1 MVRTVQQTNGI
12 FSEDTFERPASGAAL
27 TTSILVVGG
36 STAAYAAT
44 LTALKMNLD
53 VCLVQ
58 PQRVVGGQFTAQA
71 LPASDDSHLLK
82 TQAGLMTVAGEEF
95 GISIAQKQ
103 FRQRQRQLQPVRG
116 RVVANPGGGW
126 VGPIAVT
133 PTVAAT
139 APNEP
144 LMPYLRS
151 GKLTLIPDSDPTEV
165 IQDTSNP
172 DRPRIQGVKFR
183 HRPNGNYFSVTAK
196 VTLEATDLGELLELA
211 KLPSRVGQEARDET
225 GEAILP
231 TDARPE
237 CQQSFTFDVL
247 VERTSPGRGVPIGK
261 PTDPSLPSWLNWSEF
276 TSLFWVKKPQGWS
289 KRDFFNPFGIF
300 RYRRLLRHSLA
311 ENTVSVGDVAVINWG
326 TSANPAAGS
335 HAFCGN
341 DYRNGYLIGHGPEQR
356 RQQIARARDRARA
369 YIHYLQTQGG
379 AADLK
384 PRGDLT
390 WTQDGIALEPYIR
403 EARRGVALTTIRH
416 EDVAESFFMGEARS
430 RCFTDSLGIG
440 DYHYLD
446 LHGNLVDGHV
456 SPKGK
461 DVIAL
466 PFTLPAGS
474 LVPQS
479 ADGLILS
486 AKSIGTTHITNA
498 AYRMHP
504 MEWAIGEASGLL
516 AVYAVWTGEE
526 VSQVVT
532 TPAHLRK
539 LQGFLTRNGI
549 PIFWFDDISH
559 TDPDFEPIQ
568 VMAAAAIVR
577 SENQKNLHFRPHA
590 PVSRAVVS
598 AAIVNLLE
606 LEKIAPA
613 QPSFSDVLPGRHWA
627 YSAIETLKAQGIVAG
642 LRGGRFAP
650 NSPITRRQLGY
661 IVKNAMP
668 QAYVQAFAHT
678 PQDNRQLQRREL
690 SRVLYELMK
699 ARLGI

>member
-1 MVRTVQQTNGI
+1 MRHSSGI
-12 FSEDTFERPASGAAL
+12 FTEETFERPAQDAAL

-36 STAAYAAT
+36 STAAYSAA
-44 LTALKMNLD
+44 LTALKMNVD

-58 PQRVVGGQFTAQA
+58 PQKVVGGQFTAQA

-82 TQAGLMTVAGEEF
+82 TKAGLATVDGEEF

-103 FRQRQRQLQPVRG
+103 FRQRQRQLQPVNG
-116 RVVANPGGGW
+116 RVVQNPGGGW

-133 PTVAAT
+133 PVTAAR
-139 APNEP
+139 ALNEP
-144 LMPYLRS
+144 LIPYLRS
-151 GKLTLIPDSDPTEV
+151 GKLTLIPDSDPVEV
-165 IQDTSNP
+165 IQDKANP
-172 DRPRIQGVKFR
+172 DRPRITGVKFR
-183 HRPNGNYFSVTAK
+183 HRPDGNQFTVTAPI
-196 VTLEATDLGELLELA
+196 TLEATDMGELLELSE
-211 KLPSRVGQEARDET
+211 LPSRVGQESRQDT
-225 GEAILP
+225 GEKILP
-231 TDARPE
+231 ETDARPQ

-247 VERTSPGRGVPIGK
+247 VERTKPGRGKLMSK
-261 PTDPSLPSWLNWSEF
+261 PTDPTLPNWLNWREF
-276 TSLFWVKKPQGWS
+276 TSLFWVKKTQGWS
-289 KRDFFNPFGIF
+289 SRDFFNPWGIF
-300 RYRRLLRHSLA
+300 RYRRVLRHSLN
-311 ENTVSVGDVAVINWG
+311 ENKVSVGDVAVINWG
-326 TSANPAAGS
+326 TSADPSTGGA

-341 DYRNGYLIGHGPEQR
+341 DYRNGFLIGHGPDQR

-369 YIHYLQTQGG
+369 YIHYLQTEGG

-390 WTQDGIALEPYIR
+390 WTDDGIALEPYIR
-403 EARRGVALTTIRH
+403 ESRRGVALTTIRH
-416 EDVAESFFMGEARS
+416 EDVAESFFPGQVRS

-456 SPKGK
+456 SPSGT

-479 ADGLILS
+479 ADGLVLS
-486 AKSIGTTHITNA
+486 AKSLGTTHITNA

-504 MEWAIGEASGLL
+504 MEWAIGEASGFL
-516 AVYAVWTGEE
+516 AVYAVWTGED
-526 VSQVVT
+526 VRTIVT

-549 PIFWFDDISH
+549 PIFWFDDVAH

-577 SENQKNLHFRPHA
+577 SENHKNLHFRPHA
-590 PVSRAVVS
+590 TVSRAVVS

-606 LEKIAPA
+606 LEKATPA
-613 QPSFSDVLPGRHWA
+613 QPSFSDVKPGRHWA
-627 YSAIETLKAQGIVAG
+627 YSAIETLKAQGMVAG
-642 LRGGRFAP
+642 LRDGRFKPDA
-650 NSPITRRQLGY
+650 PITRRQLGY
-661 IVKNAMP
+661 IVKKAMP
-668 QAYVQAFAHT
+668 QTYVQAFART
-678 PQDNRQLQRREL
+678 PQDNRQLQRQEL